1 MSELKCTHSCS
12 DCSRLGC
19 RSASEEQ
26 YPPFCLTTNVDKAL
40 LEETLEIYRN
50 DPEQGLIAR
59 TSACIEG
66 EFYGRLTRV
75 EETIEFIKRMG
86 YKKIG
91 IASCVGLMREA
102 SIFARILKAKGI
114 EYFTVGCKVGAQDKT
129 EIGVPNEKKLNGG
142 CGHESMCNPIM
153 QAKTLAAHGCDFNIV
168 IRTALHKNGKYHL
181 GVGGGI
187 TAESDLEFEYEETLQ
202 KAKAILDALQ

>member
-26 YPPFCLTTNVDKAL
+26 YPPFCLTTNVDMAL

-75 EETIEFIKRMG
+75 EETIEFIK
-86 YKKIG
+86 IG
-91 IASCVGLMREA
+91 R
-102 SIFARILKAKGI
+102 
-114 EYFTVGCKVGAQDKT
+114 
-129 EIGVPNEKKLNGG
+129 
-142 CGHESMCNPIM
+142 
-153 QAKTLAAHGCDFNIV
+153 AHV
-168 IRTALHKNGKYHL
+168 
-181 GVGGGI
+181 
-187 TAESDLEFEYEETLQ
+187 
-202 KAKAILDALQ
+202 

>member
-40 LEETLEIYRN
+40 LEETLEIYRI
-50 DPEQGLIAR
+50 DPVQGLIAR

-66 EFYGRLTRV
+66 EFYGLLTRV

-91 IASCVGLMREA
+91 IASCVGLMRET
-102 SIFARILKAKGI
+102 SIFARILKA
-114 EYFTVGCKVGAQDKT
+114 
-129 EIGVPNEKKLNGG
+129 
-142 CGHESMCNPIM
+142 
-153 QAKTLAAHGCDFNIV
+153 
-168 IRTALHKNGKYHL
+168 
-181 GVGGGI
+181 
-187 TAESDLEFEYEETLQ
+187 
-202 KAKAILDALQ
+202 